1 MPRGESC
8 RAKSMG
14 VVKKAPVNAAAI
26 WEAMPKYVTV
36 SAVAAKTAPVREL
49 LQLLYCSSLK
59 QEQAELHRT
68 ILHSKMDCPQQDG
81 ALGQEREAHL
91 AEAIRGRS
99 TDAGAALGRSNLGGP
114 PAGSPGS
121 PMRSATGSDVT
132 HELELH
138 GVCILACGGDGPQFA
153 RIFRH
158 AILGLFK
165 LLSEGQRV
173 PIW

>member
-1 MPRGESC
+1 MENTRLTELGGESR
-8 RAKSMG
+8 RAKSVG

-36 SAVAAKTAPVREL
+36 SAVAAKTASVREL

-99 TDAGAALGRSNLGGP
+99 TDAGAALGRSNLGG
-114 PAGSPGS
+114 
-121 PMRSATGSDVT
+121 
-132 HELELH
+132 
-138 GVCILACGGDGPQFA
+138 
-153 RIFRH
+153 
-158 AILGLFK
+158 
-165 LLSEGQRV
+165 LLLDL
-173 PIW
+173 